1 MKLKKVN
8 FLIVTCLCL
17 TKIFSQDYRDIRGDG
32 DYVLNLEIEGG
43 YGMLATNF
51 DIPNQE
57 KIEEYMLNTGFGL
70 SLTKRLSYT
79 TKLSVGANYVE
90 LIPKENYGQNS
101 ITSTLQFPLRIY
113 KIFASKGRPAVHTE
127 KNRFIKIP
135 YGFTLAFGGY
145 TAIDTKR
152 LLTRINEYQ
161 ASSNNM
167 VFGASFGFG
176 YMVRNFSFIVEA
188 RQDMFAPDKN
198 FDNWSNIKRVNLSVR
213 LSFGIIDF

>member
-70 SLTKRLSYT
+70 SLTKRL
-79 TKLSVGANYVE
+79 
-90 LIPKENYGQNS
+90 NYGQNS